1 MNIVITGG
9 SGFLGLR
16 LATALLREGLDGKPV
31 TSLTLADRMHRL
43 GLSDPRL
50 RRITGDIADPAF
62 LAQILD
68 GQVDV
73 IYHLAAVVSSE
84 AEADFDLGMK
94 VNIDASRLLLD
105 ACRKMSKPP
114 RVVFTSSVAV
124 FGPLA
129 DGERLTDT
137 SSVDPRSSYGM
148 EKAVGELLIKDYSRR
163 GFVDGVVLRLP
174 TISVRPG
181 VPNRAASSFASGIIR
196 EPLVGQAAVC
206 PVDPAT
212 LLWLM
217 SPRAAIRALQK
228 AGTLP
233 SERLMNR
240 VINLPGITVSVA
252 EMLAVLTTLGGE
264 AAGELVTIKPDAAIE
279 SIVASWPRGW
289 DDQVARSLGFEADV
303 DFAAIVQTFI
313 DDDLA
318 DQRAMV
324 AMPKV

>member
-1 MNIVITGG
+1 
-9 SGFLGLR
+9 
-16 LATALLREGLDGKPV
+16 
-31 TSLTLADRMHRL
+31 
-43 GLSDPRL
+43 
-50 RRITGDIADPAF
+50 
-62 LAQILD
+62 
-68 GQVDV
+68 
-73 IYHLAAVVSSE
+73 
-84 AEADFDLGMK
+84 
-94 VNIDASRLLLD
+94 
-105 ACRKMSKPP
+105 
-114 RVVFTSSVAV
+114 
-124 FGPLA
+124 
-129 DGERLTDT
+129 
-137 SSVDPRSSYGM
+137 
-148 EKAVGELLIKDYSRR
+148 VGELLIKDYSRR

-233 SERLMNR
+233 SESLNSR

-252 EMLAVLTTLGGE
+252 EMLAVLTRLGGE
-264 AAGELVTIKPDAAIE
+264 EAGALVTIQPDAAIE

-289 DDQVARSLGFEADV
+289 EDQVARSLGFEADV
-303 DFAAIVQTFI
+303 DFSAIVQTFI

-324 AMPKV
+324 AMPNV